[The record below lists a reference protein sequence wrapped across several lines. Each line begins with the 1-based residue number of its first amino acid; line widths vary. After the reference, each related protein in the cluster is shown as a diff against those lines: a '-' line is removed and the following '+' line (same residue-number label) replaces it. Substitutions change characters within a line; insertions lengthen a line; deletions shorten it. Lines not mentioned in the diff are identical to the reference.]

1 MSNYKFK
8 NKQFKNVKDKLEYI
22 QKHCKET
29 ELYDDLVYLLK
40 CKGFENVRINHGNK
54 EYGKDIIF
62 SKYNK
67 EFDENKWYAAIV
79 KNKKASQNDFMQ
91 GNEIGN
97 QINLAFNSKYINEK
111 SEEIQISNVFI
122 IINGSISGN
131 AKAII
136 ADFIDKPI
144 LEHIKIYDYQ
154 KLKEEIEKFSE
165 ESFLDNFEPSLN
177 MYLKNQK
184 NKLSDVTLSNN
195 LFDLDIND
203 INDIFVNVQTS
214 YSNELKKMNKYVS
227 YKNSK
232 ERYKEG
238 DIEGSDEIV
247 KSKKNF
253 IIHGIATSGKTLFL
267 KRIGIRALD
276 EKEAKSNAV
285 FYFDFNNSYMNK
297 NNFNVQA
304 LIESQYSDLTQK
316 DEFNSDDH
324 DKIILLFDSIDFIN
338 HDNKNEILK
347 KIESFSE
354 NDKSNKYQIVIA
366 TRDLSYIKDR
376 SLFEKFE
383 ETELLP
389 FNFGQALKLVK
400 KIIPDNNSKAN
411 NFITALKNSMLNSS
425 LQKTPLALTL
435 LAILYRD
442 DKVDLNE
449 LPANIFS
456 LYDRFTDVY
465 LDEWD
470 SSRGVTQLYKY
481 EQTKNI
487 LGFIAFHMHSNIL
500 NVINE
505 NDLRLFLID
514 LRKSYNYD
522 ELNNIDKFISHLK
535 NQNEIFIY
543 DKSSQLFYFFNHYF
557 QEYFSS
563 IKVEH
568 EESEI
573 FIDKFFDEWWS
584 NSLVFYCG
592 KNPKS
597 SKLHKKILNDI
608 VPVDLR
614 QKFYYL
620 NQHSKCLQGSHAISI
635 KDRTKIIERLLF
647 EFDSFFEKLYS
658 DAQTDSDALFNNVP
672 FVNLINQS
680 RNLFE
685 TVFSSKHIS
694 TVETIEYFENC
705 LVDNNEFT
713 AITNYNIAFFLAF
726 TQNISSPIE
735 IFEGKHLNDVIW
747 NRILYVDIEFLK
759 LKKRI
764 SQEKYNRIRR
774 KMNKHQYLIQYN
786 LQSSIY
792 DQKKKIAEKKR
803 N

>member
-1 MSNYKFK
+1 MSDYKFK
-8 NKQFKNVKDKLEYI
+8 NKQFKNVKDKLEFI
-22 QKHCKET
+22 QKNCNET
-29 ELYDDLVYLLK
+29 DLYEDLVYLLK

-54 EYGKDIIF
+54 EFGKDLIF
-62 SKYNK
+62 SKYNE

-97 QINLAFNSKYINEK
+97 QINLALGLKYENEK
-111 SEEIQISNVFI
+111 SESIQISSLFI
-122 IINGSISGN
+122 IINGSITGN
-131 AKAII
+131 AKKVIEK
-136 ADFIDKPI
+136 FIDKPI

-165 ESFLDNFEPSLN
+165 ESFLDNFEPSFN
-177 MYLKNQK
+177 MFIKNQK
-184 NKLSDVTLSNN
+184 KKLSDVSISNN

-227 YKNSK
+227 YENSK
-232 ERYKEG
+232 EKYKED

-253 IIHGIATSGKTLFL
+253 IVHGIATSGKTLFL
-267 KRIGIRALD
+267 KRIGIKALD
-276 EKEAKSNAV
+276 EKETKSNAV
-285 FYFDFNNSYMNK
+285 FYFDFNNK
-297 NNFNVQA
+297 NIKKDDFNIQT

-316 DEFNSDDH
+316 DEFNSDDYN
-324 DKIILLFDSIDFIN
+324 KIILLFDSIDFIAYDEN
-338 HDNKNEILK
+338 RKEILK
-347 KIESFSE
+347 EIESFSE
-354 NDKSNKYQIVIA
+354 NDKLNKYQIIIA
-366 TRDLSYIKDR
+366 TRDVTYFKDR
-376 SLFEKFE
+376 NLFKKFE

-400 KIIPDNNSKAN
+400 KIIPDNDSKAN

-470 SSRGVTQLYKY
+470 SSRGISQLYKY

-487 LGFIAFHMHSNIL
+487 LGFIAFHMHSRML

-505 NDLRLFLID
+505 DDLKVFLIN

-535 NQNEIFIY
+535 NQNGIFIY
-543 DKSSQLFYFFNHYF
+543 DNSSQLFYFFNHYF

-573 FIDKFFDEWWS
+573 LIDKFFDEWWS
-584 NSLVFYCG
+584 NSLVFFCG

-597 SKLHKKILNDI
+597 NKLHKRILSDI
-608 VPVDLR
+608 MPVDLR

-635 KDRTKIIERLLF
+635 KDRTLIIKRLLSQ
-647 EFDSFFEKLYS
+647 FDSFFKKLYS
-658 DAQTDSDALFNNVP
+658 DAQNDSEALFNKVP

-680 RNLFE
+680 KNLFD

-705 LVDNNEFT
+705 LIDNNDFSE
-713 AITNYNIAFFLAF
+713 ITNYNIAFFLAF
-726 TQNISSPIE
+726 TQDNPTPIE
-735 IFEGKHLNDVIW
+735 LFEEKYSNDVIW
-747 NRILYVDIEFLK
+747 DRILYIDIKFLK
-759 LKKRI
+759 LKKKI
-764 SQEKYNRIRR
+764 SQSKYNRIRR
-774 KMNKHQYLIQYN
+774 KMKKHKYLIQYN
-786 LQSSIY
+786 LQSSIHE
-792 DQKKKIAEKKR
+792 QKKKITEK